1 MNKTREDDAIAAYF
15 KLLRS
20 KGGDDKSISQREL
33 FLSQLT
39 PYLAGKELAGT
50 VYRESLEQLME
61 GQAAADWPANLVIA
75 REFYPFWMAD
85 IRAISQLNSEGGF
98 DLHPVDWMPAEVSL
112 ADLWKNIDQ
121 EKFSTAESWAIKSY
135 LKALTDEVADAE
147 TIDVRIKFAKIL
159 IVRLR
164 DAPLTE
170 KNAYRIAVDA
180 TTPLFELKKTR
191 QLFLVVV
198 REFYNF
204 WSGNPDAR
212 DHVLKVSKVS
222 IL

>member
-1 MNKTREDDAIAAYF
+1 MNKTREDDAITAYF
-15 KLLRS
+15 KLLRA
-20 KGGDDKSISQREL
+20 KGGDDASVAQREA
-33 FLSQLT
+33 FLQRLV
-39 PYLAGKELAGT
+39 PYLVGQGQTGL
-50 VYRESLEQLME
+50 VYRDALERLME

-75 REFYPFWMAD
+75 REFYPFWMGD
-85 IRAISQLNSEGGF
+85 IKAISLLNSELGF
-98 DLHPVDWMPAEVSL
+98 DLHPVDWMPTEISL

-135 LKALTDEVADAE
+135 NKALNDEHAPTEV
-147 TIDVRIKFAKIL
+147 IDVRIKFAKIL

-164 DAPLTE
+164 DAPITQ

-198 REFYNF
+198 REFYHF

-212 DHVLKVSKVS
+212 DHVLKVNKVS

>member
-1 MNKTREDDAIAAYF
+1 MNKTREDDAITAYF
-15 KLLRS
+15 KLLRA
-20 KGGDDKSISQREL
+20 KGGDDASVAQRET
-33 FLSQLT
+33 FLQRLV
-39 PYLAGKELAGT
+39 PYLVGQGQTGL
-50 VYRESLEQLME
+50 VYRDALERLME

-75 REFYPFWMAD
+75 REFYPFWMGD
-85 IRAISQLNSEGGF
+85 IKAISLLNSELGF
-98 DLHPVDWMPAEVSL
+98 DLHPVDWMPTEISL
-112 ADLWKNIDQ
+112 ADLWKNIDR

-135 LKALTDEVADAE
+135 NKALNDEHAPTEV
-147 TIDVRIKFAKIL
+147 IDVRIKFAKIL

-164 DAPLTE
+164 DAPITQ

-198 REFYNF
+198 REFYHF

-212 DHVLKVSKVS
+212 DHVLKVNKVS